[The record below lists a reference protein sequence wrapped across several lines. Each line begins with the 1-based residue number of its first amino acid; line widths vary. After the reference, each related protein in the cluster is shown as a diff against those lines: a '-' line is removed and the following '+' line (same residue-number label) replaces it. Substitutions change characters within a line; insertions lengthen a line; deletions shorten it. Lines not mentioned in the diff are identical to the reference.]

1 MSVPDEI
8 GRRLVS
14 LACRAPSV
22 HNTQPWAWRLRPD
35 GADLYAD
42 HQRRLSMADPVGR
55 ELTISCGAAL
65 HHFQVAARAMG
76 WAATV
81 RRLPDAMAP
90 ALLAQVRL
98 SPAVPPRRAA
108 GELAALRDRC
118 TDRRRFTS
126 WPVPDDRLAGLAD
139 AARDQGVGAIA
150 LTDAT
155 DRFRVDLLVSRALQ
169 LQARDP
175 ARPTSSRPG
184 SNGTGATAYPSPRC
198 PIGHRPRRAT
208 AAVSASARSR
218 TRGATWRAVTA

>member
-1 MSVPDEI
+1 MTPAIVRVPDEI

-22 HNTQPWAWRLRPD
+22 HNTQPWAWRLRSD

-42 HQRRLSMADPVGR
+42 HQRRLSVADPAGR

-76 WAATV
+76 WAPTV

-108 GELAALRDRC
+108 GELAALRERC

-139 AARDQGVGAIA
+139 AAREQGIGAVA

-169 LQARDP
+169 LQARHPALADEQQTWLERHRGYGIP
-175 ARPTSSRPG
+175 VSLGARPRLV
-184 SNGTGATAYPSPRC
+184 R
-198 PIGHRPRRAT
+198 
-208 AAVSASARSR
+208 
-218 TRGATWRAVTA
+218 